1 MVDSVVGR
9 ARNVGRAVSAAP
21 ESVYST
27 VLDLPPQRVGDGFGW
42 PAPNKKALIAKGID
56 QLGDGRRSMVS
67 QLHGEHVPQFDSAEV
82 VLIHRGT
89 IARRYDTDGSCR

>member
-1 MVDSVVGR
+1 MAG
-9 ARNVGRAVSAAP
+9 P
-21 ESVYST
+21 EQKT
-27 VLDLPPQRVGDGFGW
+27 M
-42 PAPNKKALIAKGID
+42 IAKGID

-67 QLHGEHVPQFDSAEV
+67 QVHGEHVPQFDSAEV